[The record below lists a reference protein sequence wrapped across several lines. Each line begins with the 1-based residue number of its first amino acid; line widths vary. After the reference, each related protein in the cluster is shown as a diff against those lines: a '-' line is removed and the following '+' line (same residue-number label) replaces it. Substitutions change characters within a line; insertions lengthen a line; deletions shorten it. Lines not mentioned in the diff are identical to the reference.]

1 MQGKNGDLGSM
12 LSQVNLNDSDK
23 LNAKLTTWKKK
34 LLDTSKRNQLLNF
47 RDYRS
52 STLTIQEPSI
62 EYLWDRLVIDEQS
75 LQFPLPKGNLFL
87 DDTYSPAISDETS
100 YENPD
105 GIVTNKSIEN
115 LLRTLRNLR
124 AKAKLGKEEQGIN
137 FLYLSFGFL
146 NWKEQENSEQ
156 SFPSPLILVP
166 VALTLESLL
175 APFVLSLSEDEIVA
189 NPTLFYKLE
198 NDFGITLPEFDPDQS
213 PLEYFNQVQQKLG
226 EYRFGWSIKREAKLG
241 LLSFLK
247 INMYRDLENRS
258 NSILQHPV
266 IRAIGGDASAIQ
278 DNLSLLAPI
287 NNFDHDAQEL
297 PDTIFQ
303 VLDADSSQQDAILA
317 AKKGISFIL
326 QGPPGTGKS
335 QTITNIIA
343 ESMAMSKSV
352 LFVSE
357 KMAALDVVLK
367 RLTESNLSDFCLVLH
382 NRKANKKDVLDQLG
396 AVLSLSGQKC
406 NLVNEAQE
414 SLDKLK
420 KYREQ
425 LNKYDKEIHHVIL
438 PLNTT
443 IFQVNGILASLA
455 SCKDISFSLS
465 NIEKVSQEELSELL
479 ADLATLSS
487 RLGDMSDDYL
497 KNPWKGAKVE
507 RVTNTLRHDI
517 GAFLSPLIAQTSEF
531 SEMLESA
538 GKLLD
543 IAFDSQLS
551 TLDQIATFFQLA
563 SKSPKAPVQWVQSD
577 NLAEL
582 FDLVDKWSALQ
593 SQYQN
598 IKRELEEEYRNATA
612 LDAIRIFSADPSS
625 GDCSLEQIKS
635 YCHET
640 LSAQDYYRIW
650 QSSGT
655 VRATIIDEAESKIIQ
670 AQELVASLRLEFEN
684 DLFDLHVKELYQK
697 FKTDYASP
705 VRFLKRGYRTDLR
718 KLRTCLK
725 NPLEKIT
732 YEKAISVLKKLCD
745 LEELRQWRQE
755 RDIALSTCL
764 GTLYQQEST
773 DFALIRKAQHAYYAI
788 IQCQST
794 LKNLEKIVQIESQ
807 NSQYLKGH
815 FAQFYDGFS
824 TDWNLV
830 RSALDWA
837 SELKKSLVV
846 VTYTPSFIDRICTDD
861 TTIATCAAY
870 ADQVRQYA
878 NQIITHSQ
886 WFSDLFDSGE
896 KDLIQHTPLLEL
908 SERLA
913 ACEDKLADLEKWVDL
928 NASIKKCTEDGLQDY
943 ILKIQSIHVPSKDI
957 VNIFKKRFYYLW
969 LDSILPRYPAV
980 SQFRRQSQ
988 EGYIKE
994 FRTLDKL
1001 QLAIAKARVRANIIN
1016 SLPPTDRFTS
1026 GADEVSI
1033 LKREMMK
1040 QRKIMPIRKLFNSI
1054 PDLIMKLKPCLMMS
1068 PLSVSQFLQSDRF
1081 MFDTVIFDEA
1091 SQVRTEDAIGAIS
1104 RGSQVIIAGDGKQ
1117 LPPTNFFTAFLTEP
1131 EYDTSDDDENYEDA
1145 YESVL
1150 EEAALLPERTLLW
1163 HYRSLHEDL
1172 IAYSNAKIYKN
1183 RLITFP
1189 SSSDRA
1195 PSYGVEFIFVP
1206 GGIYD
1211 QGGRRGNPHEAERVA
1226 DLVFEHFRTYPN
1238 RSLGVIAFGDHQ
1250 QQAIE
1255 MAIRKRRLADQ
1266 HYEDLFNE
1274 DKFEAFFVKNLET
1287 VQGDERDTIILSVGY
1302 AKSSAGKPPTNFGP
1316 IMYSGGERRL
1326 NVAITRAR
1334 YNTKL
1339 VSSIRPTDIT
1349 TENFSHAGPKLLRGY
1364 IDFAQRGRTVLENEI
1379 KDSGSTQTESPFEE
1393 AVYNFLGQLGY
1404 QLAIQIGC
1412 SGYRIDIAIK
1422 HPTLSG
1428 RYVLGIECDG
1438 ATYHSARTARERD
1451 RLRQDVLERMGWKIY
1466 RVWSTDWI
1474 KDPLKEGNDL
1484 IRAIENAIQSYDD
1497 DPFLQQS
1504 RLPTQDAEKSNYL
1517 TVSQIASE
1525 ASSNSIPYSFISP
1538 KKLDQGSIPYDGHYS
1553 QDKMCAMIEF
1563 LVNNQYPLHIDYLCE
1578 QIASYLGCE
1587 KTIYVLRQD
1596 LIFDVGLLQLQK
1608 RIKKKGN
1615 FLYPAAYEKIPHYV
1629 LNGRPIKYVSKDEI
1643 ASAMLAIAN
1652 ACIGLTRESLI
1663 TETIH
1668 AFGFPR
1674 TGKTIK
1680 LAMNAVYEQLLQEH
1694 RLKEQDGKVSVIA

>member
-1 MQGKNGDLGSM
+1 MPA
-12 LSQVNLNDSDK
+12 QVNLNDSSK
-23 LNAKLTTWKKK
+23 LNAKLNTWKKK

-47 RDYRS
+47 KDYKS
-52 STLTIQEPSI
+52 STLAIQEPTI
-62 EYLWDRLVIDEQS
+62 EELWERLVVQERP
-75 LQFPLPKGNLFL
+75 LKFPLPKGNPLL
-87 DDTYSPAISDETS
+87 DEIYSPAISDVTS

-105 GIVTNKSIEN
+105 GVVTNKSIED

-124 AKAKLGKEEQGIN
+124 AKAKLGMEEQGIN

-166 VALTLESLL
+166 VKLTVESLL
-175 APFVLSLSEDEIVA
+175 APFVLSLSEDEIVT

-198 NDFGITLPEFDPDQS
+198 HDFGITLPEFDQDQS
-213 PLEYFNQVQQKLG
+213 PLEYFDQVQQKLG
-226 EYRFGWSIKREAKLG
+226 NYRFSCSIKREVKLG
-241 LLSFLK
+241 LLSFHK
-247 INMYRDLENRS
+247 INMYRDLEKRS
-258 NSILQHPV
+258 DSILQHPV
-266 IRAIGGDASAIQ
+266 ICAIGGDVRAIQ
-278 DNLSLLAPI
+278 DNLSLLASI
-287 NNFDHDAQEL
+287 NNFDHDAQEP

-382 NRKANKKDVLDQLG
+382 DRKANKKDVLDQLG

-406 NLVNEAQE
+406 NLVNEARE

-425 LNKYDKEIHHVIL
+425 LNQYDKEIHHVIL

-455 SCKDISFSLS
+455 SCKDISFSLN

-487 RLGDMSDDYL
+487 KLGDMSDDYL

-507 RVTNTLRHDI
+507 QVTNTLRQDI
-517 GAFLSPLIAQTSEF
+517 EAILPPLIAQISEF
-531 SEMLESA
+531 SQILEFA
-538 GKLLD
+538 GKLLS
-543 IAFDSQLS
+543 ISFDSRLS
-551 TLDQIATFFQLA
+551 VLDQIATFFQLA
-563 SKSPKAPVQWVQSD
+563 SKSPKAPSQWVQSD
-577 NLAEL
+577 DLAEL
-582 FDLVDKWSALQ
+582 FNLVDKWSELQ
-593 SQYQN
+593 AQYQN
-598 IKRELEEEYRNATA
+598 SKKELEEKYHNVAAIDATG
-612 LDAIRIFSADPSS
+612 IFPVNSSSAVF
-625 GDCSLEQIKS
+625 SLEQIKS
-635 YCHET
+635 FCIEA
-640 LSAQDYYRIW
+640 LSARDYYRIW
-650 QSSGT
+650 QSLGT
-655 VRATIIDEAESKIIQ
+655 PRATIIDEAESKIIR
-670 AQELVASLRLEFEN
+670 ARELVETLRSEFDN
-684 DLFDLHVKELYQK
+684 DLFDLNAKELYQK
-697 FKTDYASP
+697 FKTDYASSF
-705 VRFLKRGYRTDLR
+705 RFLKRCYRTDLR

-725 NPLEKIT
+725 NPLEKMT
-732 YEKAISVLKKLCD
+732 YEKTICVLKKLRD
-745 LEELRQWRQE
+745 LDELRQWRQE
-755 RDIALSTCL
+755 RDIALSNFL

-773 DFALIRKAQHAYYAI
+773 DFALVRKAQDAYDAI
-788 IQCQST
+788 IRCQSV
-794 LKNLEKIVQIESQ
+794 LQDLEELLQAESKN
-807 NSQYLKGH
+807 NQYLKGH
-815 FAQFYDGFS
+815 FAHYYDGFS

-830 RSALDWA
+830 RSVLEWA
-837 SELKKSLVV
+837 SELKKSLAV
-846 VTYTPSFIDRICTDD
+846 VTYTPSFIDGICTDD
-861 TTIATCAAY
+861 TTIAICASY
-870 ADQVRQYA
+870 AEQVRRHA
-878 NQIITHSQ
+878 NEIINYIQ
-886 WFSDLFDSGE
+886 RFSDLFYLDE
-896 KDLIQHTPLLEL
+896 KDLIQHTPLPEL
-908 SERLA
+908 TERLA
-913 ACEDKLADLEKWVDL
+913 ACKDNLAELEKWVDL
-928 NASIKKCTEDGLQDY
+928 HASINKCTEDGLQDY
-943 ILKIQSIHVPSKDI
+943 ILKIQRIHVPSKDI
-957 VNIFKKRFYYLW
+957 VNIFKKRFYYIW
-969 LDSILPRYPAV
+969 LDSMLPHYPAV
-980 SQFRRQSQ
+980 AQFRRQAQ
-988 EGYIKE
+988 EGYIKQ
-994 FRTLDKL
+994 FQTLDKL
-1001 QLAIAKARVRANIIN
+1001 QLAIAKARVRANLIN

-1026 GADEVSI
+1026 GVDEVSI

-1040 QRKIMPIRKLFNSI
+1040 QRKIMPIRKLFNTI
-1054 PDLIMKLKPCLMMS
+1054 PDLIMTLKPCLMMS
-1068 PLSVSQFLQSDRF
+1068 PLSVSQFLESDHF

-1104 RGSQVIIAGDGKQ
+1104 RGTQVIIAGDSKQ
-1117 LPPTNFFTAFLTEP
+1117 LPPTNFFTAFLNEP
-1131 EYDTSDDDENYEDA
+1131 EYDTSDDDEDYEDA

-1183 RLITFP
+1183 SLITFP
-1189 SSSDRA
+1189 SSLERVPGYA
-1195 PSYGVEFIFVP
+1195 VEFIFVP

-1211 QGGRRGNPHEAERVA
+1211 QGGRRGNPREAERVA
-1226 DLVFEHFRTYPN
+1226 DLVFEHIHAYSKN
-1238 RSLGVIAFGDHQ
+1238 SKERSLGVIAFGDHQ

-1266 HYEDLFNE
+1266 RYEDFFNE
-1274 DKFEAFFVKNLET
+1274 DKFEAFFVKNLEN
-1287 VQGDERDTIILSVGY
+1287 VQGDERDTIIISVGY
-1302 AKSSAGKPPTNFGP
+1302 AKSPAGRPPTNFGP
-1316 IMYSGGERRL
+1316 IMHSGGERRL

-1339 VSSIRPTDIT
+1339 VSSIEPTDIT
-1349 TENFSHAGPKLLRGY
+1349 AENFSHAGPKLLRGY
-1364 IDFAQRGRTVLENEI
+1364 MEFAQRGRTVLENEI

-1393 AVYNFLGQLGY
+1393 AVYNFLAQHGY
-1404 QLAIQIGC
+1404 QLATQIGC
-1412 SGYRIDIAIK
+1412 SGYRIDIGVK
-1422 HPTLSG
+1422 HPTLPG

-1484 IRAIENAIQSYDD
+1484 IRAIEKAIQSYED
-1497 DPFLQQS
+1497 DPSLQAPLS
-1504 RLPTQDAEKSNYL
+1504 MQDAEKGDYL
-1517 TVSQIASE
+1517 TISQNASE
-1525 ASSNSIPYSFISP
+1525 ASSNTIPYGFISP
-1538 KKLDQGSIPYDGHYS
+1538 KKLDQDSMPYDGHYS
-1553 QDKMCAMIEF
+1553 QNKMCTMIQF

-1596 LIFDVGLLQLQK
+1596 LIYDVGLLQLQK
-1608 RIKKKGN
+1608 HIKRKGS

-1629 LNGRPIKYVSKDEI
+1629 LSGRPIKYVSKDEI

-1652 ACIGLTRESLI
+1652 VCIGLTRESLI

-1668 AFGFPR
+1668 AFGFVR
-1674 TGKTIK
+1674 TGNTVKA
-1680 LAMNAVYEQLLQEH
+1680 AMNAVYEKLMIEH
-1694 RLKEQDGKVSVIA
+1694 QLKEQDGKVSVVD